1 MNLTRSVRISCGE
14 CWHNLIYTVKYY
26 LFFLLVVTDAC
37 SFFCEIIQDIPGYGK
52 FQKRK
57 LLNEDSIIHCPGDM
71 TNDE

>member
-1 MNLTRSVRISCGE
+1 MVNVGTISFI
-14 CWHNLIYTVKYY
+14 LSSIIF
-26 LFFLLVVTDAC
+26 FFLLVVTDAC
-37 SFFCEIIQDIPGYGK
+37 SFFCEIKQDIPGYGK